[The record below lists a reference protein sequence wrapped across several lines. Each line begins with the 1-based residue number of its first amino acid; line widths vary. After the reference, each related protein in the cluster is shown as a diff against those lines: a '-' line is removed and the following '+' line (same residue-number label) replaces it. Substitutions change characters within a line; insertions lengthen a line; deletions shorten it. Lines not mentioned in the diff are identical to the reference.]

1 MLHNIIVTSII
12 IVVTYVIVISFLCNI
27 TLFMYLE
34 CALAHQAPLFVCA
47 LR

>member
-1 MLHNIIVTSII
+1 MMC
-12 IVVTYVIVISFLCNI
+12 VVTYVIVFNFLCNI

-34 CALAHQAPLFVCA
+34 CALAHQAPLSVSA